1 MANEIF
7 FAGYALME
15 RVYRTDL
22 KLLRY
27 FLAVAEELHFGRA
40 AARLNMSQPPL
51 SLHIKELESQLGTLL
66 FIRHSRS
73 VALTHAGKI
82 LMEESR
88 RLLASAGQ
96 ALARVE
102 QIGRGE
108 AGRIELGIVG
118 TAMWSEVRLL
128 MRAFLKAHPNVD
140 VVFREKSP
148 VMQMALLERREL
160 DVGIWRM
167 ATQPSA
173 GFTSINLGAA
183 SFLVAMPEDH
193 HLVGRSAVSLTEL
206 QNEYFVTM
214 PSAHSDWA
222 FLHGVCQQA
231 GFTPLIVREA
241 VEPQTVLAMIS
252 MGMGITLAA
261 DSYAQMQW
269 PGVVFRPL
277 EERIPADLYV
287 VYDQKQATPAVEKLI
302 EGLIV

>member
-1 MANEIF
+1 
-7 FAGYALME
+7 ME

-73 VALTHAGKI
+73 VALTHAGKV

-88 RLLASAGQ
+88 RLLANASQ

-102 QIGRGE
+102 KIGRGE
-108 AGRIELGIVG
+108 AGRIEMGIVG
-118 TAMWSEVRLL
+118 TAMWSEVRSV
-128 MRAFLKAHPNVD
+128 MRTFIKDHPNVD

-167 ATQPSA
+167 ATDPTA
-173 GFTSINLGAA
+173 GFTGLCLGNA

-193 HLVGRSAVSLTEL
+193 PFVSQPAIALSDL

-222 FLHGVCQQA
+222 FLHRVCQQA
-231 GFTPLIVREA
+231 GFTPMIVREA

-277 EERIPADLYV
+277 QERIPADLYV
-287 VYDQKQATPAVEKLI
+287 VYDEKQATPAVTQLI
-302 EGLIV
+302 KALANRR

>member
-1 MANEIF
+1 
-7 FAGYALME
+7 ME

-73 VALTHAGKI
+73 VALTHAGKV

-88 RLLASAGQ
+88 RLLASANQ

-118 TAMWSEVRLL
+118 TAMWSEVRTV
-128 MRAFLKAHPNVD
+128 MRTFLKAHPNVD
-140 VVFREKSP
+140 VIFREKSP

-167 ATQPSA
+167 ATEPTA
-173 GFTSINLGAA
+173 GFTSIRLRDAA
-183 SFLVAMPEDH
+183 FLVAMPEDH
-193 HLVGRSAVSLTEL
+193 RLVGETTITLTDL

-214 PSAHSDWA
+214 PSAHSDWS
-222 FLHGVCQQA
+222 FLQRVCQQA
-231 GFTPLIVREA
+231 GFSPLIVREA

-252 MGMGITLAA
+252 MGIGITLMA
-261 DSYAQMQW
+261 DGYAQMNW
-269 PGVVFRPL
+269 PGVIFRPL
-277 EERIPADLYV
+277 EERIPADLYI
-287 VYDQKQATPAVEKLI
+287 VYEQQQATPALEKLVAA
-302 EGLIV
+302 LTV

>member
-1 MANEIF
+1 
-7 FAGYALME
+7 ME

-51 SLHIKELESQLGTLL
+51 SVHIKELENQLGTLL

-88 RLLASAGQ
+88 RLLASANQ

-108 AGRIELGIVG
+108 AGRGVVG
-118 TAMWSEVRLL
+118 TALWGR
-128 MRAFLKAHPNVD
+128 MRPAMHHFLKANPNVE
-140 VVFREKSP
+140 VLFREKSP
-148 VMQMALLERREL
+148 GMQMALLERREL
-160 DVGIWRM
+160 DAGIWRM
-167 ATQPSA
+167 AIDPPE
-173 GFTSINLGAA
+173 GFVSLRLHES
-183 SFLVAMPEDH
+183 SFLVAVPEEH
-193 HLVGRSAVSLTEL
+193 HLAVRQAVPLAAL
-206 QNEYFVTM
+206 RNEYFVTL
-214 PSAHSDWA
+214 PSVHSDWA
-222 FLHGVCQQA
+222 FLQRICQQA
-231 GFTPLIVREA
+231 GFSPMIVREV

-252 MGMGITLAA
+252 MGIGITLMA
-261 DSYAQMQW
+261 DGYAQMNW

-277 EERIPADLYV
+277 EERIPADLYI
-287 VYDQKQATPAVEKLI
+287 VYEQQQATPALNKLVTA
-302 EGLIV
+302 LTT

>member
-1 MANEIF
+1 
-7 FAGYALME
+7 ME

-51 SLHIKELESQLGTLL
+51 SIHIKELENQLGTLL

-73 VALTHAGKI
+73 VVLTHAGKI

-88 RLLASAGQ
+88 RLLISANQ

-108 AGRIELGIVG
+108 AGRIELGVVG
-118 TAMWSEVRLL
+118 TALWGR
-128 MRAFLKAHPNVD
+128 MRPSLHQFMKVNPNVH
-140 VVFREKSP
+140 VIFREKSP
-148 VMQMALLERREL
+148 AMQMALLERREL
-160 DVGIWRM
+160 DAGIWRM
-167 ATQPSA
+167 AISP
-173 GFTSINLGAA
+173 GPGYTSTRLHEA
-183 SFLVAMPEDH
+183 SFMVALPVDH
-193 HLVGRSAVSLTEL
+193 PLAALDSVPLETLR
-206 QNEYFVTM
+206 NEYFITL
-214 PSAHSDWA
+214 PAAHSDWA
-222 FLHGVCQQA
+222 FLQGVCQQA
-231 GFTPLIVREA
+231 GFSPMVVREA

-252 MGMGITLAA
+252 MGMGLTLIA

-277 EERIPADLYV
+277 AERIPADLYI
-287 VYDQKQATPAVEKLI
+287 VYETHQMTPVLVKL
-302 EGLIV
+302 LRALVQ